1 MGQAAR
7 LNEWAQLL
15 GIAAARSEVPGG
27 ATFVFVAE
35 KGVEERVRQL
45 AGAER
50 ACCGFFD
57 FQVTRD
63 GDRVEMTVV
72 APPDAQAALRFLFG

>member
-1 MGQAAR
+1 V
-7 LNEWAQLL
+7 L

-63 GDRVEMTVV
+63 GDRVELTVV
-72 APPDAQAALRFLFG
+72 APPDARAALRFLFG